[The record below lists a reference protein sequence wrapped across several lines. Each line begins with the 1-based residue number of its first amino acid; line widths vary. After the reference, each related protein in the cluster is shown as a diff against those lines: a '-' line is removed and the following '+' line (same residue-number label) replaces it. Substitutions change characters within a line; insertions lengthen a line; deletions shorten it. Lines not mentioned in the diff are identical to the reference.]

1 MEVTSD
7 MSQTRRYGLKVGLS
21 KTAYG
26 GIEGSRYIPYEDGRK
41 KKAGNPIVLIIGISL
56 AVLFAASTAYSG
68 MKAGMTVAA
77 GIPGAILGSGI
88 LTIFVRKN
96 NFLMKNIL
104 QSMAT
109 GGESIASG
117 LIFVLPA
124 IILIGGQVNFW
135 QGILVGVTAVLF
147 SVGTLTFIQ
156 DYLLVE
162 EHGTLLYPESLA
174 ISETLVA
181 SDTGGSALKYM
192 GIGFGIG
199 GLITMLTSSFFGLL
213 NNQISYINER
223 FYRWRFDIEV
233 NPMLS
238 GIGFIVGI
246 KISFMMFAGSILANF
261 AIAPLIGYFTDM
273 ARDGVNVWNASSVAI
288 NQMQFVN
295 ISGSYVRYIGAGMMI
310 SGGIIG
316 AVKLIPT
323 IIQSVRSTL
332 EGRRNSPAGERDS
345 AGLFSLLAGIV
356 CTFVFGIIISGN
368 IVVTI
373 VAALLSMILS
383 ILFIIVAGRLTGT
396 IGTSN
401 LPVSGM
407 TIASLVIMTLV
418 FVLMGWTA
426 AVDQTILLLFGTFIV
441 VAISIGGGYS
451 QAQKVTFITGG
462 NTSEVR
468 KYFLLAGTIG
478 VITVVG
484 VISLL
489 SDQLAIQGADP
500 VFALPQA
507 NLMATLTQGIMSGD
521 LPWNMII
528 VGIVMGV
535 VLQMLGLSIMTVAIG
550 FYLPISTSAIIMV
563 GALIRVLIETI
574 SRKEGKEVEEARIA
588 SGVSLSS
595 GLVAGCSI
603 IGLIGIILQVFRV
616 ITPGSPSGFLAGNT
630 IAWILLGVL
639 IVATTL
645 PLLRINSR
653 NI

>member
-1 MEVTSD
+1 M
-7 MSQTRRYGLKVGLS
+7 KHLS

-26 GIEGSRYIPYEDGRK
+26 GVDGKSYIPYEDGRK
-41 KKAGNPIVLIIGISL
+41 TKAGNLIVLVIGILL

-77 GIPGAILGSGI
+77 GIPGAILGSGL
-88 LTIFVRKN
+88 LTIFIRKN

-124 IILIGGQVNFW
+124 IILIGGQVNFL
-135 QGILVGVTAVLF
+135 QGVFVGISAVLF
-147 SVGTLTFIQ
+147 AVGALTFIQ

-162 EHGTLLYPESLA
+162 EHGNLMYPESLA

-181 SDTGGSALKYM
+181 SDTGGAGLKYM

-199 GLITMLTSSFFGLL
+199 GIVTMLTSSFFGVL
-213 NNQISYINER
+213 NNQVSYINEK
-223 FYRWRFDIEV
+223 FYKWRFDIEV

-261 AIAPLIGYFTDM
+261 AIAPLIGYFSDM
-273 ARDGVNVWNASSVAI
+273 ARDGVNVWNASDMAI
-288 NQMQFVN
+288 NQMHFVN

-316 AVKLIPT
+316 AIRLIPT
-323 IIQSVRSTL
+323 IVQSIKSTL
-332 EGRRNSPAGERDS
+332 EGRRNAPPGERDS
-345 AGLFSLLAGIV
+345 AGIFSLLAGVV
-356 CTFVFGIIISGN
+356 CTFVFGFIISQN
-368 IVVTI
+368 ILMAI
-373 VAALLSMILS
+373 VATLLAFILS
-383 ILFIIVAGRLTGT
+383 ALFIIVAGRLTGT

-407 TIASLVIMTLV
+407 TIASLVIMTLI

-426 AVDQTILLLFGTFIV
+426 QVDQTILLLFGTFIV

-468 KYFLLAGTIG
+468 KFFLLAGSIG

-484 VISLL
+484 VITLL
-489 SDQLAIQGADP
+489 SDQLAITGADP
-500 VFALPQA
+500 PFALPQA
-507 NLMATLTQGIMSGD
+507 NLMATLTQGIMNGD

-528 VGIVMGV
+528 VGIVMGI
-535 VLQMLGLSIMTVAIG
+535 VLHMLGLSIMTVAIG

-563 GALIRVLIETI
+563 GALIRVLIEQM
-574 SRKEGKEVEEARIA
+574 SKKEGKDVEDERIS

-603 IGLIGIILQVFRV
+603 IGLVGIILQVFKV
-616 ITPGSPSGFLAGNT
+616 IAPGQPTGFLAGNG
-630 IAWILLGVL
+630 IAWILLALL
-639 IVATTL
+639 ILATTL
-645 PLLRINSR
+645 PLLRINAH
-653 NI
+653 NIKKE